1 MKVLVAMDSFKGSV
15 SSCEAGEAVAAGI
28 RSVYPD
34 AQLDVLLLADGGE
47 GTMDAMLA
55 ACGGQRRTV
64 SVTGPLREKLIV
76 SYIVLP
82 DGRTAIIETA
92 AVCGLPLVPEDRRS
106 PMETTTFGIGELVAD
121 AIRAGCR
128 EVIVGLGGSATNDA
142 GIGMLSALGWSFR
155 SSDGRR
161 LLHGGAGLLE
171 VSSIEPPAPG
181 TLAALRACTF
191 YGACDVRNPLYG
203 PEGAAFVYSP
213 QKGAQ
218 PAEVKMLDSGLRRF
232 AKLVETTLG
241 ADIAS
246 FPGAGAAGGL
256 GGAIAGFLGG
266 RMHSGVGLLLEKSG
280 VERRL
285 KGADIVV
292 TGEGRLDRQTSMGK
306 APLGLA
312 ELAGKWGIPVI
323 ALAGSVDREATVLN
337 ELGVSAFFS
346 IANGPLSLAEAM
358 EPERAL
364 QNMSL
369 TVEQLFRLLRASGIL
384 ERVKPTSL

>member
-1 MKVLVAMDSFKGSV
+1 MLVAMDSFKGSV
-15 SSCEAGEAVAAGI
+15 SSCEAGHAVASGI

-34 AQLDVLLLADGGE
+34 AQLDVLPLADGGE
-47 GTMDAMLA
+47 GTIDAMLA

-64 SVTGPLREKLIV
+64 SVMGPLREKLNA
-76 SYIVLP
+76 SYVVLP

-92 AVCGLPLVPEDRRS
+92 AVCGLPLVPEERRS
-106 PMETTTFGIGELVAD
+106 PMETTTFGVGELIAD
-121 AIRAGCR
+121 AIGVGCR
-128 EVIVGLGGSATNDA
+128 EIIVGLGGSATNDA

-155 SSDGRR
+155 SLDGRR

-171 VSSIEPPAPG
+171 VSSIAPPASD

-218 PAEVKMLDSGLRRF
+218 PAEVEVLDRGLRRF
-232 AKLVETTLG
+232 ANLVEATLG
-241 ADIAS
+241 EDIAS

-256 GGAIAGFLGG
+256 GGALAGFLGG
-266 RMHSGVGLLLEKSG
+266 RMRSGVGLLLEKSG

-312 ELAGKWGIPVI
+312 EVAGKQGIPVI
-323 ALAGSVDREATVLN
+323 ALAGAVDREATVLN
-337 ELGVSAFFS
+337 GLGVSAFFS
-346 IANGPLSLAEAM
+346 IANGPLSLVEAM

-364 QNMSL
+364 QNLSL
-369 TVEQLFRLLRASGIL
+369 TAEQLFRLLRAGGIL
-384 ERVKPTSL
+384 ERVKLKSI